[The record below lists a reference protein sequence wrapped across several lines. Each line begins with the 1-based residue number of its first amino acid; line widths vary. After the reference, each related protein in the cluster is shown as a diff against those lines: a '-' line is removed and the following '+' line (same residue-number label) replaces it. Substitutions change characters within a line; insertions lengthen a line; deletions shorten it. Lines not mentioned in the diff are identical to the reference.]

1 VESGQNVTVLKLI
14 KNSQNLFF
22 QLLLSYP
29 SVTIVYT
36 VTVIFQAFNKE
47 ECMTYLDEEK
57 AHVTSLDAGE
67 VFVAGRYHSLIP
79 IMQEVYSGMCYYIC
93 SIK

>member
-1 VESGQNVTVLKLI
+1 
-14 KNSQNLFF
+14 
-22 QLLLSYP
+22 
-29 SVTIVYT
+29 
-36 VTVIFQAFNKE
+36 
-47 ECMTYLDEEK
+47 MTYLDEEK

-79 IMQEVYSGMCYYIC
+79 IMQEVYGGMCYYIC

>member
-1 VESGQNVTVLKLI
+1 
-14 KNSQNLFF
+14 
-22 QLLLSYP
+22 
-29 SVTIVYT
+29 
-36 VTVIFQAFNKE
+36 
-47 ECMTYLDEEK
+47 MTYLDEEK

-79 IMQEVYSGMCYYIC
+79 IMQEVYSGMCYYLC